1 MKKILILFL
10 MLSTLSFSE
19 VVKAKVVAVY
29 GGDSF
34 QVLIGN
40 KKQTVKLYEI
50 TAPSPKEI
58 WGSKS
63 KESLSLLLLNKNVSL
78 EIKSQ
83 NSTGMSAI
91 VYVGNENV
99 NMKMI
104 NSGNVKF
111 IGKDSKFNEA
121 QNKAKKNGK
130 ALWAEK
136 KEKEVKKPK
145 VKGNKNSKE
154 NEFDMNDKKERN

>member
-1 MKKILILFL
+1 MKKILFLFL

-19 VVKAKVVAVY
+19 VVKAKVIAVY

-40 KKQTVKLYEI
+40 KKKNVKLYGI
-50 TAPSPKEI
+50 TAPDQKES
-58 WGSKS
+58 WGPKS

-83 NSTGMSAI
+83 SNSGMSVI
-91 VYVGNENV
+91 VYSGKENI

-111 IGKDSKFNEA
+111 IGKDAKFKEA
-121 QNKAKKNGK
+121 QNKAKKNKKG
-130 ALWAEK
+130 LWS
-136 KEKEVKKPK
+136 KEVEEENFPK
-145 VKGNKNSKE
+145 DGKGKDNKR
-154 NEFDMNDKKERN
+154 DK

>member
-1 MKKILILFL
+1 MKKILFLFL

-19 VVKAKVVAVY
+19 VVKAKVIAVY

-40 KKQTVKLYEI
+40 KKQNVKLYGI
-50 TAPSPKEI
+50 TAPDQKES
-58 WGSKS
+58 WGPKS
-63 KESLSLLLLNKNVSL
+63 KESLSLFLLNKNVSL

-83 NSTGMSAI
+83 SNSGMSVI
-91 VYVGNENV
+91 VYSGKENI

-111 IGKDSKFNEA
+111 IGKDTKFKEA
-121 QNKAKKNGK
+121 QNKAKKNKKG
-130 ALWAEK
+130 LWS
-136 KEKEVKKPK
+136 KEVEEENFPK
-145 VKGNKNSKE
+145 DGKGKDNKR
-154 NEFDMNDKKERN
+154 DK

>member
-1 MKKILILFL
+1 MKKIFVLFL

-19 VVKAKVVAVY
+19 VVKAKVVAIY

-40 KKQTVKLYEI
+40 KKQNVKLYGI
-50 TAPSPKEI
+50 SAPDQKEA

-63 KESLSLLLLNKNVSL
+63 KESLSLLLLNKNISL

-83 NSTGMSAI
+83 SNIGMSAI
-91 VYVGNENV
+91 VFVGNENI
-99 NMKMI
+99 NMRMI
-104 NSGNVKF
+104 SNGNVKF
-111 IGKDSKFNEA
+111 VGKDSKFNEA

-130 ALWAEK
+130 GLWAGK
-136 KEKEVKKPK
+136 NGKEVKKPK
-145 VKGNKNSKE
+145 VKGNKNNKE

>member
-1 MKKILILFL
+1 MKKILFLFL

-19 VVKAKVVAVY
+19 VVKAKVIAVY

-40 KKQTVKLYEI
+40 KKQNVKLYGI
-50 TAPSPKEI
+50 TAPDQKES
-58 WGSKS
+58 WGPKS

-83 NSTGMSAI
+83 SNSGMSVI
-91 VYVGNENV
+91 VYSGKENI

-104 NSGNVKF
+104 NSGNVRF
-111 IGKDSKFNEA
+111 IGKDAKFKEA
-121 QNKAKKNGK
+121 QNKAKKNKKG
-130 ALWAEK
+130 LWAKEMEEESFPKDGKDKDNK
-136 KEKEVKKPK
+136 KGK
-145 VKGNKNSKE
+145 
-154 NEFDMNDKKERN
+154 

>member
-1 MKKILILFL
+1 MKKILFLFL

-19 VVKAKVVAVY
+19 VVKAKVIAVY

-40 KKQTVKLYEI
+40 KKQNVKLYGI
-50 TAPSPKEI
+50 TAPDQKES
-58 WGSKS
+58 WGPKS

-83 NSTGMSAI
+83 SNSGMSVI
-91 VYVGNENV
+91 VYSGKENI

-104 NSGNVKF
+104 NSGNVRF
-111 IGKDSKFNEA
+111 IGKDAKFKEA
-121 QNKAKKNGK
+121 QNKAKKNKKG
-130 ALWAEK
+130 LWAKEM
-136 KEKEVKKPK
+136 EKENFPKDGKDKDNKKGK
-145 VKGNKNSKE
+145 
-154 NEFDMNDKKERN
+154 